1 MLENVVQFVVL
12 PVLSLSVLMVFVR
25 LVIGPSLAD
34 RVVALDLLT
43 TIGISVVAAHAVAT
57 GQDVFLDVAILLALI
72 AFLSTVAF
80 ANYVERGVILQRK
93 MDDEEAAASAP
104 TEVSFVRRRPPG
116 RGKWGRPASR

>member
-1 MLENVVQFVVL
+1 MLQTVVQFIVL
-12 PVLSLSVLMVFVR
+12 PLLSLSVLMVFVR
-25 LVIGPSLAD
+25 LVIGPTLVD

-80 ANYVERGVILQRK
+80 ANYVERGIILQRK
-93 MDDEEAAASAP
+93 MDEKDAVATAP
-104 TEVSFVRRRPPG
+104 TEVSFVRRQKGRRKWTRPSA
-116 RGKWGRPASR
+116 R

>member
-1 MLENVVQFVVL
+1 MVQFVIL
-12 PVLSLSVLMVFVR
+12 PALSLSVLMVFVR

-93 MDDEEAAASAP
+93 MDEEEAAATSP
-104 TEVSFVRRRPPG
+104 TEVSFVRRKAPR
-116 RGKWGRPASR
+116 RGKWGRPTSR

>member
-1 MLENVVQFVVL
+1 MLQTVVQFVVL
-12 PVLSLSVLMVFVR
+12 PLLSLSVLMVFVR
-25 LVIGPSLAD
+25 LVIGPTLVD

-80 ANYVERGVILQRK
+80 ANYVERGILLQRK
-93 MDDEEAAASAP
+93 MDEENAVATAP
-104 TEVSFVRRRPPG
+104 KEVSFVRRPRRRRKWTRPTAP
-116 RGKWGRPASR
+116 

>member
-1 MLENVVQFVVL
+1 MLQTVVQFVVL
-12 PVLSLSVLMVFVR
+12 PLLSLSVLMVFVR
-25 LVIGPSLAD
+25 LVIGPTLVD

-80 ANYVERGVILQRK
+80 ANYVERGILLQRK
-93 MDDEEAAASAP
+93 MDEENAVATAP
-104 TEVSFVRRRPPG
+104 KEVSFVRRPRRRRKWTRPTA
-116 RGKWGRPASR
+116 R